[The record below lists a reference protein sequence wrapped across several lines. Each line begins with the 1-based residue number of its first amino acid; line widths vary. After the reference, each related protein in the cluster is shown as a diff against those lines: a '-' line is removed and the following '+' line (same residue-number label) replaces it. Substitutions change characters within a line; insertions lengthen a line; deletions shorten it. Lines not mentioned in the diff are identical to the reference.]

1 MTKRLMSWNELKAR
15 SLPQPTAS
23 LQLSDHPWNSVDV
36 WIPTGPGPHP
46 TVLMVH
52 GGCWQK
58 AIADRTL
65 MNYAAEDLRSRG
77 LGVWNI
83 EYRGV
88 DEEGGGFPGTFRDAA
103 WAADSL
109 LNHGPHFDL
118 RTDHVVAFGHS
129 AGGHLA
135 LWLAARDRL
144 PPTSPLFAPAP
155 LRLFGVVNSGGLPDL
170 EAAKPVTATDCL
182 AMVYDR
188 LIGAARPSAL
198 ADTSPAELLPFGAI
212 QVSVSGECDRI
223 APPSL
228 GQAYTAKAQAA
239 GDVALFECI
248 PDQGHVEL
256 IAPGTPA
263 FEAQARHMMAL
274 LHKGQG
280 TLSAQISRQKPRAR
294 PLPSSKP

>member
-1 MTKRLMSWNELKAR
+1 MDMASTASPEERQRKSPETRHFMTKRLMSWDALKAR
-15 SLPQPTAS
+15 PLPQPTAS
-23 LQLSDHPWNSVDV
+23 LQLGDHPWSIVDV
-36 WIPTGPGPHP
+36 WTPIGPGPHP

-65 MNYAAEDLRSRG
+65 MNYAAEDLRGRG

-88 DEEGGGFPGTFRDAA
+88 DEEGGGFPGTFHDAA
-103 WAADSL
+103 LAADSL
-109 LNHGPHFDL
+109 LTYGPHFGL
-118 RTDHVVAFGHS
+118 RTDHIVAFGHS

-144 PPTSPLFAPAP
+144 ARTSPLFKPAP
-155 LRLFGVVNSGGLPDL
+155 LRLFGVVNSGGLADL
-170 EAAKPVTATDCL
+170 EASKSVTETDCL
-182 AMVYDR
+182 AIVYDR
-188 LIGAARPSAL
+188 LVGAPRPSAL
-198 ADTSPAELLPFGAI
+198 ADTSPAEMLPFGAI
-212 QVSVSGECDRI
+212 QVSVSGERDLI

-228 GQAYTAKAQAA
+228 GRAYTAKAQAA
-239 GDVALFECI
+239 GDLAFFECI

-263 FEAQARHMMAL
+263 FEAQAQHIMAL
-274 LHKGQG
+274 LH
-280 TLSAQISRQKPRAR
+280 RA
-294 PLPSSKP
+294 